1 MDMVLLLTIILAAV
15 VLANILARHVSFIPL
30 PFFLIILGGML
41 AALPIY
47 RNFQLDPSTFAL
59 AIIAPMLFNE
69 AQNSSRFWIGR
80 SITNILSLTV
90 GLVLVTVL
98 VVGAGLHLAMA
109 VLPLTLCFALLAIVT
124 PTDASAVNSIFE
136 ANPIAEEQA
145 GILQHESL
153 FNDAAGIV
161 LFDLSLTAFI
171 SGTFSLKLAVGMFLW
186 EFLGGLLFGSLMG
199 VVIVSTRLFLIRY
212 NDDTPII
219 MVLIQLLSPF
229 LIYLLAEKLLL
240 SGILAVVAAGLVQGS
255 ERDKLR
261 LTSSRMQLVTS
272 NVWEIVSGTLS
283 GVVFVLLGLSLPEV
297 VEALHQA
304 PNPNWN
310 ILKLVLI
317 GIGVYL
323 AKGALRL
330 AWSRYMLKR
339 RVKSKHEWRDSLVM
353 ALSGANGTIT
363 LSLAFSM
370 PNTVN
375 GQPFAF
381 RGMMIFVAAVVILTS
396 LIMPTIFVPII
407 LPSQDQRK
415 PRYRWVKRMIQ
426 AAISDLLKEKEH
438 PAEAQ
443 IVIDSLQQQLVL
455 DSTPNLH
462 LRRQLMSESHQVEL
476 KAAQKLHDD
485 GKITDDELTYYT
497 KFLNLSNFSADE
509 KIWKNV
515 LLRIRFS
522 LHIGTMY
529 KDLNRA
535 QEAFLTAPVAL
546 EEIYWREQF
555 EKHGEDILPIEKAGF
570 EAVMAFLKTQQGDN
584 GVETNMVK
592 RFYRTRHRR
601 INGEDV
607 DMNIVY
613 QMFMRAFHS
622 EYELIQ
628 DSLQTGKIDSALA
641 EKLQSRISTD
651 EMTYLQNVEVFRD

>member
-15 VLANILARHVSFIPL
+15 VLANILARHITVIPL
-30 PFFLIILGGML
+30 PFFLILLGGIL
-41 AALPIY
+41 AILPVY
-47 RNFQLDPSTFAL
+47 RGFQLDPSTFAL

-80 SITNILSLTV
+80 SITNILSLAV

-98 VVGAGLHLAMA
+98 VVGSGLHLVMTI
-109 VLPLTLCFALLAIVT
+109 LPLTLCFALLAVVT

-145 GILQHESL
+145 GTLQHESL

-161 LFDLSLTAFI
+161 LFDFSLTAFV
-171 SGTFSLKLAVGMFLW
+171 SGTFSLKLAVGIFLW
-186 EFLGGLLFGSLMG
+186 EFFGGLLFGSLIG
-199 VVIVSTRLFLIRY
+199 VAIVSARLFLIRY

-219 MVLIQLLSPF
+219 MVLIQLMSPF
-229 LIYLLAEKLLL
+229 LVYLLAEKLAL

-255 ERDKLR
+255 EREKLR

-272 NVWEIVSGTLS
+272 NVWEIISGMLS
-283 GVVFVLLGLSLPEV
+283 GIVFVLLGLSLPEV
-297 VEALHQA
+297 IKALHES
-304 PNPNWN
+304 PNPDLG
-310 ILKLVLI
+310 IFKLTLI
-317 GIGVYL
+317 GVGVYL
-323 AKGALRL
+323 TKGLLRL
-330 AWSRYMLKR
+330 VWSRYMLKR
-339 RVKSKHEWRDSLVM
+339 RVKSRHEWRDSLVM

-381 RGMMIFVAAVVILTS
+381 RGIMIFVAAVVILTS
-396 LIMPTIFVPII
+396 LVMPTIFVQVI
-407 LPSQDQRK
+407 LPSQDQKK

-455 DSTPNLH
+455 DSTPNFH
-462 LRRQLMSESHQVEL
+462 LRRQLMSEAHQVEL
-476 KAAQKLHDD
+476 KAVKQLFDD
-485 GKITDDELTYYT
+485 GKISEDELTYYT
-497 KFLNLSNFSADE
+497 KFLNLNNFSADE

-522 LHIGTMY
+522 LHVGRLY

-546 EEIYWREQF
+546 EEVYWREQF
-555 EKHGEDILPIEKAGF
+555 EKHGENILPIEQAGF
-570 EAVMAFLKTQQGDN
+570 NAVMDFLKTQQADN

-628 DSLQTGKIDSALA
+628 DSLVSGKIDSALA

-651 EMTYLQNVEVFRD
+651 EMTYLQNTEVFKD